1 MNDSHSRRTMLK
13 WMGIQL
19 ALPLASHL
27 FPRPAHGQPAP
38 RQNFVAVY
46 FPNGAHMPT
55 GENGSWTFDDA
66 LAPLGAY
73 RDRTMVMRGL
83 YNGFNGIDPHWQ
95 NCAGFLS
102 CHPIELGDPGVARCA
117 KSLDQYVAD
126 ARPSTLRSLEI
137 GGLYYHQHLLNDHP
151 GYSHD
156 YLNRISWQAADKF
169 RTPVANPVR
178 LFEQLF
184 TDGSVKSAA
193 YLEYLRKRRMSVLDH
208 LHGDATRLSS
218 RLPSEYGP
226 VLESYMQTVRELE
239 QQIGTPL
246 QSCPGAPLTPMGNF
260 DDANANYVR
269 RFELMH
275 EMLAVALGCGLI
287 HVASIMYGPAVS
299 DGLDFSE
306 SIGPGAGHHTCAHHG
321 GDAARIERLKQMNR
335 LQVGLLAN
343 LLKRLDE
350 RALLDDTLVLYGS
363 DMSDGD
369 KHHPENLPVLLCGG
383 RSDLKLG
390 QEIGSKDQRRPLS
403 DLHMDILG
411 LMGVK
416 SKTSFGS
423 GECMSTGASLGLLR

>member
-1 MNDSHSRRTMLK
+1 MTYSHSRRTVLK
-13 WMGIQL
+13 WMGVQL

-27 FPRPAHGQPAP
+27 LPKPARAQPAP
-38 RQNFVAVY
+38 RKNFVAVY
-46 FPNGAHMPT
+46 FPDGAHMPS
-55 GENGSWTFDDA
+55 GANGSWTFDDD
-66 LAPLGAY
+66 LAPLGPY
-73 RDRTMVMRGL
+73 RDRTLLLRGL
-83 YNGFNGIDPHWQ
+83 HNGFSGIDPHWQ

-117 KSLDQYVAD
+117 KSLDQYIAD
-126 ARPSTLRSLEI
+126 ERPSTLRSLEI
-137 GGLYYHQHLLNDHP
+137 GGPYYHKHLLNDHP

-169 RTPVANPVR
+169 RTPVADPVR

-184 TDGSVKSAA
+184 SDGSVKSAV

-208 LHGDATRLSS
+208 LYGDATRLSA

-246 QSCPGAPLTPMGNF
+246 PACPGSPPAPGG
-260 DDANANYVR
+260 DYGDANANYVR
-269 RFELMH
+269 RYGLMH
-275 EMLAVALGCGLI
+275 EMLTVALGCGLA
-287 HVASIMYGPAVS
+287 HVASVMYGPSVS
-299 DGLDFSE
+299 DGLNFAE
-306 SIGPGAGHHTCAHHG
+306 SLGAGTGHHPCAHHG
-321 GDAARIERLKQMNR
+321 GDVARIKRLKEITR
-335 LQVGLLAN
+335 LQVGLLAD
-343 LLKRLDE
+343 LLKRLAE

-363 DMSDGD
+363 DMSDGNL
-369 KHHPENLPVLLCGG
+369 HHSENLPVMLCGG

-403 DLHMDILG
+403 DLHVDVLK
-411 LMGVK
+411 LMGV
-416 SKTSFGS
+416 SSVASFGT